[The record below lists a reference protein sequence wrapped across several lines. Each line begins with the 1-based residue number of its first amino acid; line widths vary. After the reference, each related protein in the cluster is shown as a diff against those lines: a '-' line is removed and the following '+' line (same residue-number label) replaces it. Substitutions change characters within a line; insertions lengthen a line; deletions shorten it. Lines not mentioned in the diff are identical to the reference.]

1 MTNQG
6 DEGGVGVGGGGGGD
20 GSSSSS
26 MLNLPPIKALRDSG
40 PPPFLRKTYD
50 MVDDPN
56 LDSIISWSP
65 SRTSF
70 IVWNPHMFSAEVL
83 PKYFKHNNFRNFITQ
98 LLNYGFYK
106 ISWDR
111 HEYGNEWFQG
121 GKKHWLMKIKR
132 KQKDQS
138 QVRQQRGTKRKPGIE
153 DQLEKLRNEQYLMKV
168 AIQKLDQKQMNINND
183 LATFKEQTQKTVST
197 MAGTFIPSFIKR
209 LCQQLKHEKCLDK
222 DEKAKTQKLVEPE
235 SDGQAPL
242 EPRVEPDSSANEL
255 VSNPVQEQNGDSS
268 LLKKML
274 MEEEGVGY
282 EPEGELAKHH
292 SKIFM
297 ELEDLIAAP
306 PDWSQ
311 YMKELKEEAAGRCEL
326 QKQDSNLMVS
336 IHDLLHFLNLVEPS
350 LQNVLISFSYVP
362 EKENTFPK

>member
-6 DEGGVGVGGGGGGD
+6 GEGGVGVGGGGGGD

-50 MVDDPN
+50 MVDDSN

-83 PKYFKHNNFRNFITQ
+83 PKYFKHNSFRNFITQ
-98 LLNYGFYK
+98 LQNYGFYK
-106 ISWDR
+106 TSWDR

-132 KQKDQS
+132 KEKDQS

-153 DQLEKLRNEQYLMKV
+153 DQLEKLRNEQYLMEV
-168 AIQKLDQKQMNINND
+168 AIQKLDQKQMNMNND
-183 LATFKEQTQKTVST
+183 LATITEQTQKTVST
-197 MAGTFIPSFIKR
+197 MANTFIPIFIKR
-209 LCQQLKHEKCLDK
+209 LCQQLKHKKCLDK
-222 DEKAKTQKLVEPE
+222 DEKAKMQKLVEPE

-242 EPRVEPDSSANEL
+242 EARVEPDSSVNEL
-255 VSNPVQEQNGDSS
+255 VNNPVQEQNGDSS
-268 LLKKML
+268 LLKKLL

-292 SKIFM
+292 SKIVM

-311 YMKELKEEAAGRCEL
+311 YVKELKEEAAGCREL
-326 QKQDSNLMVS
+326 PKQDSNLMGTEAYMYKVDMT
-336 IHDLLHFLNLVEPS
+336 IQVGDH
-350 LQNVLISFSYVP
+350 
-362 EKENTFPK
+362 